1 MGDVEIRDL
10 SVPDLQVGDELT
22 IDGIVECIGPGDC
35 SPDDFSLSYQTR
47 IEVDGFGAGEGGS
60 LGSAPEGVS
69 VTLGIQSTPGL
80 ENAPFWE
87 PGFTDPPGPPLT
99 LTEPGEYTVTVTTG
113 IRNIDF
119 DFWDTVLDEAS
130 TTFTVT
136 EAKPDISVGC
146 DIATPEVG
154 VGEPAE
160 ISVTATNV
168 GGADGVVEVDVLE
181 NGSVSDTVEVAVP
194 ADTEIDEVI
203 EIVFEEPGDYDI
215 AIETATA

>member
-35 SPDDFSLSYQTR
+35 ETGDFSLVYQTR
-47 IEVDGFGAGEGGS
+47 IEVDGFGAGTGGS
-60 LGSAPEGVS
+60 LGRADAGVS
-69 VTLGIQSTPGL
+69 VTLGIEPPGL

-87 PGFTDPPGPPLT
+87 PGLTDPPGPPLT

-113 IRNIDF
+113 TRNVDF

-154 VGEPAE
+154 VEEPAE
-160 ISVTATNV
+160 VSVTATNA

-181 NGSVSDTVEVAVP
+181 NGSVLDTVEVAVP